1 MGLSK
6 RAGGGSQALHSPT
19 RAESG
24 EVILN
29 PSYELIFNFD
39 GSQCP
44 NRHGNEFY
52 YQEGGLE
59 LLGAS
64 TSNLGKKEKKEIFQ

>member
-6 RAGGGSQALHSPT
+6 RAGGGSQALHSPA
-19 RAESG
+19 RAENG

-29 PSYELIFNFD
+29 PSYDLIFNFD

-44 NRHGNEFY
+44 NRHSNEFY
-52 YQEGGLE
+52 YRRELE
-59 LLGAS
+59 LCRAS
-64 TSNLGKKEKKEIFQ
+64 TSTLEKKEIFQ